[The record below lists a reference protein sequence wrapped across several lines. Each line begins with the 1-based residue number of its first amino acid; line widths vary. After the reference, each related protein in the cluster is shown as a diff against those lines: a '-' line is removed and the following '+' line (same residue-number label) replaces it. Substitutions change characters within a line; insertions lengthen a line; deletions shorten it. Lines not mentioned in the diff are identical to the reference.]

1 MRSKLFV
8 LILVLVAL
16 GTTIMTAQE
25 VLQYTPDWE
34 AMAARIVS
42 QLDLQRG
49 EKVLLLGLPGRFE
62 DLVPHLRY
70 AVMQS
75 GGVDLGCLDV
85 LALPIRA
92 EWDTRVLA
100 SAANRNQ
107 HALKQLLEDVD
118 VVIKLPGARG
128 PAPAYL
134 AVQELL
140 DEGKGRAV
148 HFHWDGA
155 FPVNA
160 QDLPSQTQID
170 IVYQRALLETD
181 YEGLSAVQKRF
192 EAAMRRAEIHVT
204 TPQGTDLRFRIGD
217 RPVSRGDGD
226 VSARRAAQARTI
238 IDLEVELPA
247 GAVRVAPLEDTVEG
261 TIVFPDSTWNGQPV
275 QNLKLQLQS
284 GEIIGYEANSGREA
298 VTAELES
305 AGSTSRSFR
314 GFALGFNPLLAVP
327 ERFAWLPYYGYGA
340 GVVRLSLGANAD
352 LGGAVEGGYI
362 RWNFFVDATVT
373 IEGQTWVED
382 GKLVVS
388 Q

>member
-1 MRSKLFV
+1 
-8 LILVLVAL
+8 
-16 GTTIMTAQE
+16 
-25 VLQYTPDWE
+25 
-34 AMAARIVS
+34 
-42 QLDLQRG
+42 

-85 LALPIRA
+85 LDLPIRT

-100 SAANRNQ
+100 SAASRNQ
-107 HALKQLLEDVD
+107 QALKQFLENVD
-118 VVIKLPGARG
+118 VVLKLPGARG

-170 IVYQRALLETD
+170 IVYQKALLETD
-181 YEGLSAVQKRF
+181 YEGLSSVQKRF

-204 TPQGTDLRFRIGD
+204 TPQGTDIRFRIGD

-226 VSARRAAQARTI
+226 ASARRAAQARTI

-247 GAVRVAPLEDTVEG
+247 GAVRVAPLESTVEG
-261 TIVFPDSTWNGQPV
+261 TIVFPNSTWNGQPV

-284 GEIIGYEANSGREA
+284 G
-298 VTAELES
+298 
-305 AGSTSRSFR
+305 
-314 GFALGFNPLLAVP
+314 
-327 ERFAWLPYYGYGA
+327 
-340 GVVRLSLGANAD
+340 
-352 LGGAVEGGYI
+352 
-362 RWNFFVDATVT
+362 
-373 IEGQTWVED
+373 
-382 GKLVVS
+382 
-388 Q
+388 